1 MEAELHFVDAV
12 REAKDWEVCA
22 LNCGDGLVTLTIIFL
37 ALIVSSDWDE
47 MSELLS
53 SQKVLQKDALIHFV
67 VESDLIERF
76 LEVPS

>member
-1 MEAELHFVDAV
+1 MEAELHFVEAV

-22 LNCGDGLVTLTIIFL
+22 LNCGYGLVTLAIIFL

-53 SQKVLQKDALIHFV
+53 SQEVLQKDALIHFV